1 MPWYVAGSLLLMG
14 MNQRGSGLVDARY
27 SGKDYLTENV
37 WWWELNENEHM
48 ELYTPVFFPY

>member
-1 MPWYVAGSLLLMG
+1 MAGSLLLMG

-37 WWWELNENEHM
+37 WWWGLNENEHM